1 MRRFTLF
8 ILSFLLVGGGFIFY
22 GPGGLLKPL
31 NVDEGTT
38 LILKKGESTLSIAH
52 SLKAQKILPHSIGFL
67 AGVAFF
73 KLKKQPLKH
82 GEYLVEPKISLWKF
96 LKKIIKGKVIV
107 HYVTIPEGLTVYE
120 ISKKL
125 EDIPILTGSI
135 DILPQ
140 EGSLLPQTYDYYW
153 GDSRQ
158 HILQR
163 MAKAMEALKNKVWT
177 NHELSTALEGH
188 NLKSWEDV
196 LNLAS
201 IVEKET
207 GLPAE
212 RDLVASVYLN
222 RLKINMPLQADPTVI
237 YAITKGQTSFYRP
250 IFKSDLA
257 INSPYNTYLQK
268 GLPPTPIA
276 CPGEASIRAVLKPA
290 QTSYLYFVAS
300 GAGGH
305 EFSVDLKT
313 HNKNVRN
320 LRQIEK
326 QRKIQP

>member
-1 MRRFTLF
+1 MRRFVPLILLF
-8 ILSFLLVGGGFIFY
+8 LIVAGFIFY

-31 NVDEGTT
+31 NVGEGTT
-38 LILKKGESTLSIAH
+38 FIIKKGSSTLSIAH
-52 SLKAQKILPHSIGFL
+52 SLKEQKILPHGIGFL
-67 AGVAFF
+67 AGAGFF
-73 KLKKQPLKH
+73 KLKKQSLKH
-82 GEYLVEPKISLWKF
+82 GEYLVEPKVSLWKF
-96 LKKIIKGKVIV
+96 IKKIIKGKVIV

-120 ISKKL
+120 VSKKL
-125 EDIPILTGSI
+125 EDISILTGPI
-135 DILPQ
+135 GTLPQ

-158 HILQR
+158 QILQR
-163 MAKAMEALKNKVWT
+163 MANAMDTLKNKVWT
-177 NHELSTALEGH
+177 NQLSIALESYG
-188 NLKSWEDV
+188 LKSWEDV

-257 INSPYNTYLQK
+257 TNSPYNTYLKK
-268 GLPPTPIA
+268 GLPPTPIS
-276 CPGEASIRAVLKPA
+276 CPGEASIMAVLKPA

-313 HNKNVRN
+313 HNKNVQN